1 MCPLGF
7 VERFPIILV
16 VNAAGS
22 QDLFQRRPF
31 HFVVIGNGYNM
42 SGGADKND
50 VLSVFPAFKPTF
62 RPNTQRC
69 FLPARKRKGRRVTP
83 S

>member
-31 HFVVIGNGYNM
+31 HFVVIGNGDNL

-50 VLSVFPAFKPTF
+50 VLSVFPAFKVELPLEYPTML
-62 RPNTQRC
+62 
-69 FLPARKRKGRRVTP
+69 LPARKGQVGE
-83 S
+83 